1 MAEAAASIQAETDET
16 ANQALVSLQN
26 LSDGDEQ
33 PINGIERCAI
43 LLLALGKDFGEPI
56 WSALEDD
63 EIAEISVTMSKLGKV
78 TTEQVEEILARFVSD
93 MSISGAVMGNFE
105 STESLLKQILPED
118 RVNVI
123 MEGIRGPAGRNMW
136 EKLSNVQAHILAN
149 YLKNEYPQTIA
160 VILSKIKPDHTA
172 KVLSLLPHDF
182 SLEVIQRMLAMESV
196 QKEILEKIESTLR
209 REFISNLSMTN
220 RSDAHETMASI
231 FNNFDR
237 QTEALFMGK
246 LEDLDRD
253 AAERIKNLMFTF
265 DDLGN
270 LDGSSIQA
278 LLREVEKD
286 VLALAM
292 KGTSDKIKDFF
303 LQNMSKR
310 AAELLRDDLENM
322 GPVRLSDVDEAQ
334 SLMINKAKD
343 LETAGT
349 IIIAKGDQKEEFI

>member
-1 MAEAAASIQAETDET
+1 MAQQANAKQQEAGTEVNKALLAA
-16 ANQALVSLQN
+16 QN
-26 LSDGDEQ
+26 LPGEKMEF
-33 PINGIERCAI
+33 IGGLERSAI
-43 LLLALGKDFGEPI
+43 LLLALGKDYGEPI
-56 WSALEDD
+56 WSSLEDD
-63 EIAEISVTMSKLGKV
+63 EIAEISITMSKLGKV
-78 TTEQVEEILARFVSD
+78 TTEQVEEILARFISD

-160 VILSKIKPDHTA
+160 VILSKIRPEHA
-172 KVLSLLPHDF
+172 ARVLGLLPNEF

-246 LEDLDRD
+246 LEDVDRD
-253 AAERIKNLMFTF
+253 AAERIKTLMFTF

-270 LDGSSIQA
+270 LDGSSIQT

-303 LQNMSKR
+303 LSNMSQR

-322 GPVRLSDVDEAQ
+322 GPVRLSDVDDAQ
-334 SLMINKAKD
+334 SVMINKAKD
-343 LETAGT
+343 LEAKGE
-349 IIIAKGDQKEEFI
+349 IIIAKGDDKEEFI

>member
-1 MAEAAASIQAETDET
+1 MAETATLPETTSILPIAAEASRLASDELT
-16 ANQALVSLQN
+16 
-26 LSDGDEQ
+26 GE
-33 PINGIERCAI
+33 ERAAI
-43 LLLALGKDFGEPI
+43 LLLALGKDYGEPI
-56 WSALEDD
+56 WESLEDD
-63 EIAEISVTMSKLGKV
+63 EIAEISIAMSKLGKV
-78 TTEQVEEILARFVSD
+78 TTDQVEEILARFISD

-118 RVNVI
+118 RVNLI

-160 VILSKIKPDHTA
+160 VILSKISSEHA
-172 KVLSLLPHDF
+172 ARVLGLLPDEF
-182 SLEVIQRMLAMESV
+182 SMEVIQRMLAMEAV
-196 QKEILEKIESTLR
+196 QKEILEKIEQTLR
-209 REFISNLSMTN
+209 KEFISNLSSTN
-220 RSDAHETMASI
+220 QTDAHETMADI

-237 QTEALFMGK
+237 QTEALFMGR
-246 LEDLDRD
+246 LEEVDRD

-270 LDGSSIQA
+270 LNSSSIQA

-292 KGTSDKIKDFF
+292 KGTSDKIKNFF
-303 LQNMSKR
+303 LENMSKR
-310 AAELLRDDLENM
+310 AAEMLVDDLENM

-334 SLMINKAKD
+334 SKMISKAKD
-343 LETAGT
+343 LEASGD
-349 IIIAKGDQKEEFI
+349 IVISKGDDADEFI

>member
-1 MAEAAASIQAETDET
+1 MAETMTIPETSSALPIASQASGL
-16 ANQALVSLQN
+16 A
-26 LSDGDEQ
+26 SDTL
-33 PINGIERCAI
+33 NGEERAAI
-43 LLLALGKDFGEPI
+43 LLLALGKDYGEPI
-56 WSALEDD
+56 WESLEDD
-63 EIAEISVTMSKLGKV
+63 EIAEISIAMSKLGKV
-78 TTEQVEEILARFVSD
+78 TTDQVEEILARFISD

-118 RVNVI
+118 RVNLI

-160 VILSKIKPDHTA
+160 VILSKISSEHA
-172 KVLSLLPHDF
+172 ARVLGLLPDDF
-182 SLEVIQRMLAMESV
+182 SMEVIQRMLAMEAV
-196 QKEILEKIESTLR
+196 QKEILEKIEQTLR
-209 REFISNLSMTN
+209 KEFISNLSSTN
-220 RSDAHETMASI
+220 QTDAHETMASI

-246 LEDLDRD
+246 LEEVDRD

-265 DDLGN
+265 DDLGTLN
-270 LDGSSIQA
+270 SSSIQA

-292 KGTSDKIKDFF
+292 KGTSEKIKGFF
-303 LQNMSKR
+303 LANMSKR
-310 AAELLRDDLENM
+310 AAEMLVDDLENM

-334 SLMINKAKD
+334 AKMISKAKD
-343 LETAGT
+343 LEASGDIQIT
-349 IIIAKGDQKEEFI
+349 KGDDEDEFI